1 LALSGE
7 PFIKEIENVLRPG
20 LPVLSINEV
29 WGLQLQKT
37 AYQKK
42 VLEVWSDTATRTK
55 DGKPIDA
62 FIMPIAPYA
71 AVLHGQYGHV
81 SYTSW
86 VCSCEMLMRSMLS
99 IIRLVLSLLLL
110 QIKTSTKRTIV
121 IRLLM
126 MSIRM
131 YGRNVFPL
139 IVLMLDNPE
148 VYHGGPVAVQVVG
161 RRLREEQTLEI
172 AEIVSNT
179 LPPIK

>member
-29 WGLQLQKT
+29 WELQLQKT

-42 VLEVWSDTATRTK
+42 VLEVWGDTATRTK

-71 AVLHGQYGHV
+71 AVVHGQYGHV

-86 VCSCEMLMRSMLS
+86 INAIDYPSCVVPVTFADKNIDKKDDSYTPIDDVDKDVWE
-99 IIRLVLSLLLL
+99 
-110 QIKTSTKRTIV
+110 K
-121 IRLLM
+121 
-126 MSIRM
+126 
-131 YGRNVFPL
+131 Y
-139 IVLMLDNPE
+139 DPE